1 MFNQKTAVFWAFSFI
16 LFLTA
21 LRILALAITPTDL
34 FVDEAQYWF
43 WGQNL
48 DFGYYSKPPL
58 IAWLIRLV
66 TELANSSEAFW
77 VRIPAPLLHGL
88 TAALLGVF
96 AARRFGSTIGAW
108 VSLGYVSLPIVAVG
122 SFMISTDTVLAPF
135 YVLALIFYDQ
145 ANRSGSLRTA
155 AMAGAAL
162 GVAFMA
168 KYAALYLIICMPLIY
183 LLCSDQRLRWAQ
195 YAAFFGVFL
204 TVIAPNIIW
213 NLANELTTLSHTAEN
228 VQWVKSESQTGVSL
242 ANMSEFLL
250 LQAVVIGPVAFAV
263 LGAQTLGYKRFEQSK
278 NLLLLSVPIVFLIT
292 VQAGLSRAYANWAF
306 PFVFAGITLAMAAM
320 GPRLRII
327 SLVLNTM
334 IGLIVTGAVMFAD
347 IASVNGRQIAERYL
361 HRSELSRQIAQVAK
375 EQGIDVIVAQNR
387 DVLADLF
394 HTLRAQ
400 DFDIR
405 ALRQSSLQA
414 HYYAQKYPFERA
426 LQSPLL
432 MVSVHPLTLSC
443 KASDYR
449 PLGKISKTRGA
460 YRDMIFN
467 LYRIEP
473 GCQSALLTAA
483 LD

>member
-1 MFNQKTAVFWAFSFI
+1 M
-16 LFLTA
+16 
-21 LRILALAITPTDL
+21 
-34 FVDEAQYWF
+34 
-43 WGQNL
+43 
-48 DFGYYSKPPL
+48 
-58 IAWLIRLV
+58 
-66 TELANSSEAFW
+66 
-77 VRIPAPLLHGL
+77 
-88 TAALLGVF
+88 
-96 AARRFGSTIGAW
+96 
-108 VSLGYVSLPIVAVG
+108 
-122 SFMISTDTVLAPF
+122 
-135 YVLALIFYDQ
+135 
-145 ANRSGSLRTA
+145 
-155 AMAGAAL
+155 
-162 GVAFMA
+162 
-168 KYAALYLIICMPLIY
+168 
-183 LLCSDQRLRWAQ
+183 
-195 YAAFFGVFL
+195 
-204 TVIAPNIIW
+204 
-213 NLANELTTLSHTAEN
+213 
-228 VQWVKSESQTGVSL
+228 
-242 ANMSEFLL
+242 
-250 LQAVVIGPVAFAV
+250 
-263 LGAQTLGYKRFEQSK
+263 
-278 NLLLLSVPIVFLIT
+278 PIVFLIT

-405 ALRQSSLQA
+405 ALRQSSLPA
-414 HYYAQKYPFERA
+414 HYYAQKFPFERA

-443 KASDYR
+443 KASDYQ